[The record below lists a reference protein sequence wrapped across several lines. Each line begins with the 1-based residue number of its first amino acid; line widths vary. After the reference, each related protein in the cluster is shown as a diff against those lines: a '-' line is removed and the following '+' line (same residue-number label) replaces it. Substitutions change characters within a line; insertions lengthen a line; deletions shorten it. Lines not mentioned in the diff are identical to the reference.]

1 MRSVISP
8 TFTARKMKHMFGIM
22 NDCCHLL
29 VNNVCKKIDAAPSGD
44 DKNVAKSNGN
54 KKDVAPSSEKKSIS
68 IDFRHLAGCY
78 SMDVIAKCCFG
89 TETNSFDDPNDTFVK
104 HTRGFFRVPM
114 WKIFLKQFLPGYIRR
129 FIGFSQMNITS
140 VNFLAHV
147 SRAIVEQRIKMDGSI
162 RKKDY
167 DYLQLL
173 IEASK
178 NQDNGQLKNENID
191 QLKNQDIDQIK
202 NEENYDDD
210 ELISNE
216 IIDHESHHVHE
227 NPNESSEI
235 LISEKKPLSTDDI
248 IANSINF
255 LAVGYDTTSLLI
267 LFTLYNLCL
276 HQDVQEK
283 LYQELKSILNERKSF
298 DYESIS
304 GSKYLDAVISET
316 LRLYPPAIWIERK
329 VSKKYT
335 FSKNGITVPKGGSI
349 WLPIYNLHHDE
360 KYWKNAESFDPNR
373 FLPENRNEIIPYTY
387 LPFGAGPRNCI
398 GMRFALLEAKLGI
411 AHLVANFSFHPDSKT
426 DIPIDLSQSS
436 FLLAPKSVVL
446 KIEKR

>member
-22 NDCCHLL
+22 NDCCNLL
-29 VNNVCKKIDAAPSGD
+29 VNNICKKIDAAPS
-44 DKNVAKSNGN
+44 
-54 KKDVAPSSEKKSIS
+54 SEKKSITM
-68 IDFRHLAGCY
+68 DFRHLAGCY

-114 WKIFLKQFLPGYIRR
+114 WKIFLKQFIPGYIRR
-129 FIGFSQMNITS
+129 LIGFNQMNIAS

-147 SRAIVEQRIKMDGSI
+147 SRRVIEQRIKMDGSI

-178 NQDNGQLKNENID
+178 NQDND
-191 QLKNQDIDQIK
+191 QFK
-202 NEENYDDD
+202 NEEYHDDN
-210 ELISNE
+210 EIIINE

-235 LISEKKPLSTDDI
+235 LISEKKPLSMDDI
-248 IANSINF
+248 VANSINF

-276 HQDVQEK
+276 NQDAQEK
-283 LYQELKSILNERKSF
+283 LCQELKSILNERKSF

-329 VSKKYT
+329 VSKEYK

-373 FLPENRNEIIPYTY
+373 FLPENRHEIIPYTY
-387 LPFGAGPRNCI
+387 LPFGAGPRNCV

-411 AHLVANFSFHPDSKT
+411 AHLVTNFSFHPDSKT
-426 DIPIDLSQSS
+426 DIPIDVSPTS
-436 FLLAPKSVVL
+436 FLLTPKSVVL